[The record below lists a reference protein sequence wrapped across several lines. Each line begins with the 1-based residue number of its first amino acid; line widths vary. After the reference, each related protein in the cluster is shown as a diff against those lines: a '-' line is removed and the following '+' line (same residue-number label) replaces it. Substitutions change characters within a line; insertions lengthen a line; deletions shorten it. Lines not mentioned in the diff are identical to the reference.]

1 MNGSIRCRL
10 HVCVIV
16 YRIAAVWPPLSLPAK
31 SQLFCPTAMVRSAR
45 SDGLLSMFKKPCSV
59 KRRSAGHCGWSPP
72 WGGVMLTLL
81 PGGRILVAVEPVDG
95 RKGID
100 SLAGVVRSVLQG
112 DPLSGDLFVFKNNIG
127 D

>member
-45 SDGLLSMFKKPCSV
+45 SDALLSMFKKPCSV

-81 PGGRILVAVEPVDG
+81 PRGRLLVAVEAVGG
-95 RKGID
+95 RQGIAPR
-100 SLAGVVRSVLQG
+100 AGVGGAALPSDVTAAPPPSE
-112 DPLSGDLFVFKNNIG
+112 
-127 D
+127 